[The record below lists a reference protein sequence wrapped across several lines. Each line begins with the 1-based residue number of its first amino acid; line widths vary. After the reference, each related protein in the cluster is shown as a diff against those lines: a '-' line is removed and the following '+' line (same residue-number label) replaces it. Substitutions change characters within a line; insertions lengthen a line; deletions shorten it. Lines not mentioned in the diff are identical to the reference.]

1 MLDSA
6 LKMKQALL
14 RVHKKGPLKG
24 KFTLPT
30 DTEWKAIE
38 NLRSALLPI
47 EILTKYLCQEN
58 VTLLQAEDYFQSASR
73 ALRLFNNDVATSLRT
88 RLEKRYKQ
96 RHNVNLL
103 SILTFTLNPADYS
116 RKITMYDLLDVA
128 KLQREITNE
137 YNRMF
142 PVIDEE
148 DSDMEVVEQEE
159 ADDPRPEPVSQRSP
173 PRVNSD
179 MERMMQFFKSG
190 HDFVPPK
197 VSAKPALDSVDAEVT
212 RAFET
217 GEVMERLKRLEC
229 ALKSLPASSVDCERS
244 FSTIGLFHSKIR
256 NRLSDV
262 SLDYMSFGKHYLKN
276 EKRK

>member
-73 ALRLFNNDVATSLRT
+73 ALCSFNNDVATSLRT

-96 RHNVNLL
+96 CRNVNLL

-116 RKITMYDLLDVA
+116 RKISMYELLDVA
-128 KLQREITNE
+128 KLRQAITKE
-137 YNRMF
+137 YNRLF

-148 DSDMEVVEQEE
+148 DSDIDMEQEE
-159 ADDPRPEPVSQRSP
+159 ADDPEPVSQRSP

-197 VSAKPALDSVDAEVT
+197 VSAKPALDTVDAEVT